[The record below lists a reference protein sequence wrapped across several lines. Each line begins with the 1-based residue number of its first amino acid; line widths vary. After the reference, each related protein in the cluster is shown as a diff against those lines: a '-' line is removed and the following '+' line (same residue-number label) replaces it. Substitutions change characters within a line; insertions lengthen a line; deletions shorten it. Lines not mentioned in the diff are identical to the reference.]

1 MTTFITEYFFPL
13 ITIILKKGNSHQ
25 HDKRILLKKKER
37 PPHTDSKL
45 HESRSKTGREVSF
58 IMS

>member
-1 MTTFITEYFFPL
+1 MTTFITEYPFPL
-13 ITIILKKGNSHQ
+13 ITKKYLKLGVHTNTINEFH
-25 HDKRILLKKKER
+25 KKR